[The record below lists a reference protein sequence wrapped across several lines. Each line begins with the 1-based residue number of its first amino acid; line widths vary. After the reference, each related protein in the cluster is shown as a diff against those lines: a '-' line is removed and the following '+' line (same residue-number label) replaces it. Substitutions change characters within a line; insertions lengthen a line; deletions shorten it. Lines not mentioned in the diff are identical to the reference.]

1 MGKKTSNHLR
11 SVKGGVTAA
20 SGFSA
25 SGIKAGIKTIDVP
38 DLGIIYSKVPCKAA
52 GVFTTNAVRAASVT
66 WSEALLPSE
75 NIHAVCCNSGNANA
89 CTGNRGKKDVIT
101 TAASLASLLKI
112 KKESV
117 LIASTGVIGKFL
129 PVDRV
134 KQSLP
139 ESVATLSGKNGRQF
153 ATAIMTTDTKEKEYA
168 LRVAF
173 SKGVGTIGGCAKG
186 AGMIHPD
193 MATMLAFITT
203 DIDMP
208 AKSLNRILKKV
219 VDMTFNNLT
228 IDGDTSTNDMVLI
241 LANGCSGLS
250 IKSKED
256 ITFFE
261 EALFTVCN
269 TLCAKIA
276 EDGEGATKRI
286 EINVTGGKTYTDCKR
301 AAKAVANSNLV
312 KTALFGSDPN
322 WGRILCAVGYSGAQ
336 FSRKNST
343 ISLCGIPV
351 YQNMSPAVFRKR
363 QMTTALKKKIVAI
376 DIDLGY
382 NTKTC
387 AVAHTCDLTYDY
399 IKINAE
405 YHT

>member
-1 MGKKTSNHLR
+1 ML
-11 SVKGGVTAA
+11 SVKGGITTA

-25 SGIKAGIKTIDVP
+25 SGIKAGIKTTNMP
-38 DLGIIYSKVPCKAA
+38 DLGIIYSKEPCKAA
-52 GVFTTNAVRAASVT
+52 GVFTTNAVRAACVS
-66 WSEALLPSE
+66 WSETLLPSE

-89 CTGNRGKKDVIT
+89 CTGKRGKKDVIT
-101 TAASLASLLKI
+101 TAASLASLLKV

-117 LIASTGVIGKFL
+117 LVASTGVIGEFL
-129 PVDRV
+129 PMDRV

-139 ESVATLSGKNGRQF
+139 KSVVTLSNKNGRQF

-168 LRVAF
+168 VRVTF

-186 AGMIHPD
+186 AGMVHPE

-208 AKSLNRILKKV
+208 TKTLDRVLKKTV
-219 VDMTFNNLT
+219 TMTFNNLT
-228 IDGDTSTNDMVLI
+228 IDGDTSTNDMALI

-250 IKSKED
+250 LKSKKD
-256 ITFFE
+256 IALFE
-261 EALFTVCN
+261 EALFAVCN

-286 EINVTGGKTYTDCKR
+286 EINVTGGKSYNDCKH

-322 WGRILCAVGYSGAQ
+322 WGRILCAIGYSGAQ
-336 FSRKNST
+336 FSQKKIK
-343 ISLCGIPV
+343 ISLCRIPV
-351 YQNMSPAVFRKR
+351 YQNMSPAFFSKKR
-363 QMTTALKKKIVAI
+363 MITALKKKIVAI